1 MKVFEFVIV
10 HRPPER
16 FSDAGKD
23 LQTEPVKIIVQPT
36 VALAKDEK
44 VAQMMAV
51 KAIPEGYTSRLE
63 EVEITIR
70 PF

>member
-1 MKVFEFVIV
+1 MRVFEYVIV
-10 HRPPER
+10 HRPEVKE
-16 FSDAGKD
+16 GEK
-23 LQTEPVKIIVQPT
+23 QTEFPSIIVQPA
-36 VALAKDEK
+36 VVLAKDEK

-51 KAIPEGYTSRLE
+51 KAIPEAFTSRLE

>member
-1 MKVFEFVIV
+1 MRVFEYVIV
-10 HRPPER
+10 HRPVVKE
-16 FSDAGKD
+16 GEK
-23 LQTEPVKIIVQPT
+23 QTNFPAIIVNPS
-36 VALAKDEK
+36 VILAKDEK

-51 KAIPEGYTSRLE
+51 KAIPDAYTSLLE